1 MATIKQRGDSYKI
14 TVSCG
19 YDLNGKQIRRHLT
32 WTPEPGMTK
41 RQLQKELDRQAVLFE
56 EKCRNGQVLD
66 GNIKFAEFA
75 EKWFT
80 DYAEKQLRPTTIAGY
95 RWALKRTL
103 PAIGHIR
110 LDKLRPH
117 HLMAFYDNLAE
128 SGIREDTLYR
138 CSVDFKAFLRE
149 QHTTAVQLA
158 ERAGVGIR
166 TLYGLNKGNRVK
178 AETVRKIE
186 TALELSKPIFEPV
199 DGDAALSSNT
209 ISHYHK
215 MLSSMLSTA
224 VKWQLIYDNP
234 CLRVDPPKVEHSEA
248 HYLDEVQAAHLLD
261 LLDDEPI
268 VYRTMITLLL
278 HTGLRRGELCGL
290 EWDDINFDLSLLD
303 VQRTSLYLPE
313 KGVFV
318 DETKNNTSRRVL
330 KLTPDAVQLLKR
342 YRMWQNSERLRIGD
356 QWAEEWEQ
364 HPRLFTTWDGKPL
377 HPSTVTGWF
386 HTFAAHERNAAHC
399 RRYKPDHCCGATGTR
414 ELDHHQ
420 QDLRARHSVRGR
432 RRIRGHWQ
440 HRPPEVIKLLLAIIS
455 PSNKGQIKDK

>member
-14 TVSCG
+14 TVSCS
-19 YDLNGKQIRRHLT
+19 YDLNGKQIRRRMT
-32 WTPEPGMTK
+32 WKPEDGMTA
-41 RQLQKELDRQAVLFE
+41 RQIKKELDRQAVLFE

-66 GNIKFAEFA
+66 GNMKFAEFA
-75 EKWFT
+75 EKWFA

-149 QHTTAVQLA
+149 QHTTAVQLT

-178 AETVRKIE
+178 AETARKIE

-290 EWDDINFDLSLLD
+290 EWKDIDFERAVIFVRRS
-303 VQRTSLYLPE
+303 SLYLPG
-313 KGVFV
+313 KGVFE
-318 DETKNNTSRRVL
+318 DETKNET
-330 KLTPDAVQLLKR
+330 
-342 YRMWQNSERLRIGD
+342 SERCMKVSADVVTMLKAWRAEQSKQRLRMGD
-356 QWAEEWEQ
+356 QWQ
-364 HPRLFTTWDGKPL
+364 DSDRLFTAWNGAPIRPDVITAWFHKFVTKNGLPPIHIHSLRHTNATLLIAAGTSLTTVAARLGHANSTTTSKIYAHAIKSADQAAAEVLQDIL
-377 HPSTVTGWF
+377 HPVKKQ
-386 HTFAAHERNAAHC
+386 A
-399 RRYKPDHCCGATGTR
+399 
-414 ELDHHQ
+414 
-420 QDLRARHSVRGR
+420 
-432 RRIRGHWQ
+432 
-440 HRPPEVIKLLLAIIS
+440 
-455 PSNKGQIKDK
+455 